1 MSVFHLTYINSSWCI
16 TYLLLATWDVHAIF
30 FFSHRHMTDLSSDLW
45 YGSVW
50 QGLLHSGYS
59 CLGLPFCQTPF
70 YERAISLNRIVTS
83 CDFMPLNIS
92 HVRCEPQIHINVSY
106 CQGWSSDHCSTNL
119 MRWYSTKIG
128 LVVER
133 LFGVDGADQNLDAPA
148 IFCLARLLRK

>member
-1 MSVFHLTYINSSWCI
+1 MYIKSSS
-16 TYLLLATWDVHAIF
+16 F
-30 FFSHRHMTDLSSDLW
+30 HRHVTDLSSNLR
-45 YGSVW
+45 YGSAW
-50 QGLLHSGYS
+50 QGLMHSGYS
-59 CLGLPFCQTPF
+59 CLGLPLCQTPS

-92 HVRCEPQIHINVSY
+92 HVRWEPQIHINVSY
-106 CQGWSSDHCSTNL
+106 CEGWSSDHCSTNL

-148 IFCLARLLRK
+148 IFCLARLLRKYRSNSKVGNGVPLPPLPFFLLPG